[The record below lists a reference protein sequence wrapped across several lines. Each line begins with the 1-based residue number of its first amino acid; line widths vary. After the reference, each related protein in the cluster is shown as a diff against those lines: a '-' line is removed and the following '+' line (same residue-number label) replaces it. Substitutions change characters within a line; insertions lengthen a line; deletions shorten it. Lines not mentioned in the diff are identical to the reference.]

1 MDGQEK
7 MAQTPRRAQR
17 LQRARLGRHSTRH
30 STGSEAELR
39 EAWRRRSIATGWTQ
53 PDDWWA
59 PAVDTV
65 TAALVTRADLAEPL
79 RMLGESRGRAGAGI
93 AETLDDLGALL
104 DVSGRTDPPLAL
116 VKPVAE
122 GWAGTGLASLTHDT
136 CEDPL
141 TGLVTMPYLRT
152 RLGELYREAHR
163 DGTCPADTH
172 RLILIVLT
180 ASPGEWQRLA
190 RAIVI
195 GHDLRMAFPGGE
207 TLSLADRN
215 RLIVLARESPVPDL
229 ATASLRRKL
238 ADTHGARVRVLRL
251 PSRHPEAQ
259 RLLDRLAAH

>member
-1 MDGQEK
+1 MVRTPWEVRK
-7 MAQTPRRAQR
+7 AQQ
-17 LQRARLGRHSTRH
+17 ARPSIGPD
-30 STGSEAELR
+30 AELR
-39 EAWRRRSIATGWTQ
+39 DAWQERSLAAGWNH
-53 PDDWWA
+53 PDDWWS

-65 TAALVTRADLAEPL
+65 TAAVRTGADLAGPL
-79 RMLGESRGRAGAGI
+79 RLLGESRGRAGAGI

-104 DVSGRTDPPLAL
+104 DVIGCPSAPLAL

-152 RLGELYREAHR
+152 RLGELYREALR
-163 DGTCPADTH
+163 DGTCPGDTH
-172 RLILIVLT
+172 RLLLINLT
-180 ASPGEWQRLA
+180 ASSSEWQRLA

-215 RLIVLARESPVPDL
+215 HLIVLARESPVPDL
-229 ATASLRRKL
+229 ATAGLRRKL
-238 ADTHGARVRVLRL
+238 ADAHGARVQVFRL
-251 PSRHPEAQ
+251 PSRHREAL
-259 RLLDRLAAH
+259 RLLDELAAH